1 MMKRKLRTLFTQ
13 PPKKNRR
20 NLPFCIA
27 MLAIC
32 LSTLSGCAS
41 QKAPAPD
48 VSAQSETD
56 HTPAAGQDLPFSG
69 TQAAKNS
76 TTISLYLESDS
87 GTTLAYIDSFDG
99 KQLAFDDAEWVDV
112 PSDRAKE
119 LNVEK
124 EAEDAGFYIYNEDAS
139 IETLPVAEQCTC
151 TILDWEKSYEPKEI
165 TVEKLCAVL
174 EERKDTKIPYLLTI
188 EEQEI
193 VKIEEHYVP

>member
-1 MMKRKLRTLFTQ
+1 MMKRKLRILFTQ
-13 PPKKNRR
+13 TPKKNRR

-87 GTTLAYIDSFDG
+87 GTTALTANN
-99 KQLAFDDAEWVDV
+99 W
-112 PSDRAKE
+112 
-119 LNVEK
+119 
-124 EAEDAGFYIYNEDAS
+124 
-139 IETLPVAEQCTC
+139 
-151 TILDWEKSYEPKEI
+151 
-165 TVEKLCAVL
+165 
-174 EERKDTKIPYLLTI
+174 LLTMPSGSTYR
-188 EEQEI
+188 
-193 VKIEEHYVP
+193 VTVPKS

>member
-1 MMKRKLRTLFTQ
+1 M
-13 PPKKNRR
+13 
-20 NLPFCIA
+20 
-27 MLAIC
+27 
-32 LSTLSGCAS
+32 
-41 QKAPAPD
+41 
-48 VSAQSETD
+48 SAQSETD

-165 TVEKLCAVL
+165 TVEELSAVL